1 MSGGQSAEDGLPEP
15 RFGFAVGP
23 WFRWFAWRPTMT
35 VDRGWRWL
43 CPVWRR
49 RYQTH
54 EYLDGPT
61 SLWFVTRVTPPAEPS

>member
-1 MSGGQSAEDGLPEP
+1 MSDPVPEP
-15 RFGFAVGP
+15 RFGFPIGP
-23 WFRWFAWRPTMT
+23 WFRWFAWHPTETM
-35 VDRGWRWL
+35 DRGWRWL

-61 SLWFVTRVTPPAEPS
+61 RRWFSTRVTPPGKDDQS